1 MGDYSNLFRGGGV
14 SNVTRGRRN
23 RGNKKYIIIILAVL
37 IGLLLWYWFGTKK
50 KVNPIVK
57 KNNNNQ
63 VLTTLDDETKTNK
76 TSSENNKT
84 SGKVELSNSDLSET
98 ETEIDIPKVTLSP
111 EKYEKVKKNLEKA
124 IKAFKDEEFVDAK
137 SSALEVVNSG
147 LEEGDK
153 IWEKAADILSK
164 ANIAIYMSD
173 MPSPQKKLYTI
184 QAGDS
189 LIKIAKLFH
198 TTVEAIQKSNGL
210 NPANPIIFPG
220 KTLYIYQGN
229 WSIKVSK
236 NKFRLYLYNGDELF
250 KIYNVGVGRQ
260 GRTPE
265 GTFIIKGKQKNPIWY
280 NEGKAIPFGSKENVL
295 GTRWMALKP
304 TGDTNQH
311 LSGYGIHGTWLPETI
326 GTKSSNGCI
335 RMKNNDVNELFSI
348 VPRKTKV
355 LIQK

>member
-14 SNVTRGRRN
+14 SNVSRSRRN
-23 RGNKKYIIIILAVL
+23 GSNKKYIFFILVILAGIV
-37 IGLLLWYWFGTKK
+37 IWYWSANKKK
-50 KVNPIVK
+50 KVLADNTDK
-57 KNNNNQ
+57 KGI
-63 VLTTLDDETKTNK
+63 LTTPQDDNE
-76 TSSENNKT
+76 SSKL
-84 SGKVELSNSDLSET
+84 SSKIGKSTASDLSDSELS
-98 ETEIDIPKVTLSP
+98 ESDTEIDIPKVTLSP
-111 EKYEKVKKNLEKA
+111 EKYEEAQKNLEKA
-124 IKAFKDEEFVDAK
+124 VKAFKEEEYVDAK
-137 SSALEVVNSG
+137 EAALKVVNSG

-153 IWEKAADILSK
+153 LWEKAADILSK
-164 ANIAIYMSD
+164 SNIAIYMSD
-173 MPSPQKKLYTI
+173 MPSPEKKLYTI
-184 QAGDS
+184 KSGDS

-220 KTLYIYQGN
+220 KTLYIYQGD
-229 WSIKVSK
+229 WSIRVSK
-236 NKFRLYLYNGDELF
+236 SRFRLYLYNGDELF

-265 GTFIIKGKQKNPIWY
+265 GTFIIKAKQKNPIWY

-295 GTRWMALKP
+295 GTRWMALQP

-335 RMKNNDVNELFSI
+335 RMKNEDVNELFSI

-355 LIQK
+355 LIEK

>member
-14 SNVTRGRRN
+14 SNVTRGRWN
-23 RGNKKYIIIILAVL
+23 RSNKKYIIIIVIAL
-37 IGLLLWYWFGTKK
+37 IGLAVWYWSSRKK
-50 KVNPIVK
+50 KISPK
-57 KNNNNQ
+57 KENTQNG
-63 VLTTLDDETKTNK
+63 VLITPEDDITGTPKNS
-76 TSSENNKT
+76 TSE
-84 SGKVELSNSDLSET
+84 KVELDNSDLSGADS
-98 ETEIDIPKVTLSP
+98 EIEIQKVTLSP
-111 EKYEKVKKNLEKA
+111 EKYQQAEKNLEKA
-124 IKAFKDEEFVDAK
+124 LKAFKEEEYVDAK
-137 SSALEVVNSG
+137 AAAINVINSG

-153 IWEKAADILSK
+153 LWEKAADILNK
-164 ANIAIYMSD
+164 ANIAIYMTD
-173 MPSPQKKLYTI
+173 MPSPEKKLYTI

-236 NKFRLYLYNGDELF
+236 SKFRLYLYNGDELF

-265 GTFIIKGKQKNPIWY
+265 GTFIIKSKQKNPIWY

-335 RMKNNDVNELFSI
+335 RMKNDDVNELFSI

-355 LIQK
+355 LIKK